1 MSHGPAGDVNPIHT
15 SWPLDGPLELV
26 GNTGAS
32 RVGRA
37 DPTSFVRDGRV
48 WRAAHYPSGP
58 AVTAV
63 WTAGGSLYAE
73 AWGAGAADALGAVPA
88 LVGLDDDASGFDPSG
103 HPLLRDTAAGHLGVR
118 LGRTGCVFDALVPT
132 ILGQKVTGI
141 QALRSYQ
148 MLVRRVRRRAPLP
161 HVSRRPLFLPPTPDE
176 VLTALSG
183 HGAAT
188 LGIDAT
194 RTAALRE
201 VANVA
206 AHLDGL
212 ATKSP
217 AEAQAVLT
225 AIPGIGAWTAN
236 RVTFVSHGDP
246 DAVWV
251 GDYHLKNIVGYALTG
266 AARSTDEEMLA
277 LLEPYRPHR
286 ARVLRLIELA
296 GVRAPRYG
304 AKATIPDHL
313 PMITSHR
320 PSRDAAGPYRRS
332 RTRRHTR

>member
-1 MSHGPAGDVNPIHT
+1 MNPIDA
-15 SWPLDGPLELV
+15 SWALDGPLDLV

-37 DPTSFVRDGRV
+37 DPTGFMRDGRV

-58 AVTAV
+58 AVVALWSRDGV
-63 WTAGGSLYAE
+63 LRAE
-73 AWGAGAADALGAVPA
+73 AWGDGAGDALAAAPG
-88 LVGLDDDASGFDPSG
+88 LVGLDDDATGFDPSR

-118 LGRTGCVFDALVPT
+118 LGRTGHVFDALVPT
-132 ILGQKVTGI
+132 ILGQKVTGA

-188 LGIDAT
+188 LGIDAS

-201 VANVA
+201 VANIA
-206 AHLDGL
+206 GHLDAL

-217 AEAQAVLT
+217 AEAQATLT

-251 GDYHLKNIVGYALTG
+251 GDYHLKNIVGFALTG
-266 AARSTDEEMLA
+266 AARSTDEEMVA

-286 ARVLRLIELA
+286 ARVLRLLELA

-304 AKATIPDHL
+304 AKTTIPDHL
-313 PMITSHR
+313 PLVTSHR

-332 RTRRHTR
+332 RTRRRTR